1 MAKKKIRARA
11 ARPKSTILLTF
22 DEAAAQ
28 LTVSRR
34 TLYNMIRSGR
44 IPVVRL
50 CKRRVAILPADLEAF
65 VLRRR
70 TTSKV

>member
-1 MAKKKIRARA
+1 MAKKKTRA

-34 TLYNMIRSGR
+34 TLYNIIRAKR
-44 IPVVRL
+44 IPVVRVWR
-50 CKRRVAILPADLEAF
+50 RRVAILPADIDAF
-65 VLRRR
+65 VRRQR
-70 TTSKV
+70 TAARA

>member
-1 MAKKKIRARA
+1 MAKKKARA

-34 TLYNMIRSGR
+34 TLYKIIMSKKIS
-44 IPVVRL
+44 VVRISN
-50 CKRRVAILPADLEAF
+50 RRVAIRPADLDAF
-65 VLRRR
+65 VLRQRIPA
-70 TTSKV
+70 KA